1 MASAPIR
8 AWKVAPSEGSWFIFL
23 LCRLEERG
31 APHKPHLWN
40 TWLLPLD
47 VLYIYIYIRV
57 LYYIRMPPYASMAP
71 PRLAR
76 IHFRGLVGPQTCAK
90 YVRILVEGRKV
101 PFSFRH
107 VRLCL
112 RKWRIFRE
120 NRMDTD
126 FVSVLVKILE
136 YSWLWSLE
144 MNHIWIPIAFIETG
158 KFYEICFLILFLLEG
173 HDYEMF
179 EK

>member
-1 MASAPIR
+1 MYNGIASAPIR

-76 IHFRGLVGPQTCAK
+76 IHFRGLW
-90 YVRILVEGRKV
+90 V
-101 PFSFRH
+101 PRH
-107 VRLCL
+107 VQSTCVSWL
-112 RKWRIFRE
+112 RGERSRFLFVTFDCVFE
-120 NRMDTD
+120 NEE
-126 FVSVLVKILE
+126 FSVKIGWTPISCPYLWKYSNIVDCDLWKWIIFE
-136 YSWLWSLE
+136 YR
-144 MNHIWIPIAFIETG
+144 
-158 KFYEICFLILFLLEG
+158 
-173 HDYEMF
+173 
-179 EK
+179 